1 MASCMSTTKG
11 STRTSNRYI
20 SDFVLADDRLNALQ
34 DDAFDHLR
42 APYRTVNDIRITA
55 TKDNANSVRVA
66 LQTPPLLGK
75 EPYSTEK
82 AGSRFDLKFRIKAR
96 DVDRFKKALKA
107 RGLVS
112 RESIP
117 GFNARTERVQGNKVL
132 AADKRMS
139 TATVVVE
146 FDKDT
151 DEPVSS
157 TQVRL
162 VRVRYLVRTNIPSPE
177 QSSHGRRRYAA
188 SLSYVESG
196 TDTKS
201 SLEQLHRRRRDRDRA
216 HIAAHD

>member
-20 SDFVLADDRLNALQ
+20 SDFVLADDQLNALQ

-42 APYRTVNDIRITA
+42 APYRTVADIRITA
-55 TKDNANSVRVA
+55 TKDNANNVRVA
-66 LQTPPLLGK
+66 LQTSPLLGK
-75 EPYSTEK
+75 ESYSTEK

-112 RESIP
+112 RESIL
-117 GFNARTERVQGNKVL
+117 GSDARTERAQGNKVL

-151 DEPVSS
+151 DEPMPS

-162 VRVRYLVRTNIPSPE
+162 VRVRYLVHTNIPSPE
-177 QSSHGRRRYAA
+177 QSSDGRRRYAA
-188 SLSYVESG
+188 PL
-196 TDTKS
+196 
-201 SLEQLHRRRRDRDRA
+201 L
-216 HIAAHD
+216 